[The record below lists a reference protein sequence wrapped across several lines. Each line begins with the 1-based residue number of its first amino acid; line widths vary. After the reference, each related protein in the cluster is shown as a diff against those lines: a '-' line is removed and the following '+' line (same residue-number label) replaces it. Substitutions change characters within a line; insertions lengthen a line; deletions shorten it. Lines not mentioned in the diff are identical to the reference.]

1 MKDSRLLRP
10 DFSVALLAVII
21 GLSTMF
27 VYIYQARIMSRQ
39 VQATTWPFL
48 ETIVSEGT
56 DGFYI
61 NVKNKG
67 VGPLL

>member
-27 VYIYQARIMSRQ
+27 VYIYQARIMSRH
-39 VQATTWPFL
+39 VQATT
-48 ETIVSEGT
+48 
-56 DGFYI
+56 
-61 NVKNKG
+61 
-67 VGPLL
+67 